1 MKHNERKIN
10 LESKQRTKI
19 DKAKQRKIGRQNKKL
34 FFLKNNV
41 FVEYAPNFSHN
52 VTHASYTSF
61 CPFVYPTY
69 LPHPH
74 SGILFSILHIIEGQC
89 DYNCDCGLK
98 NKS

>member
-61 CPFVYPTY
+61 CPFVTQHTSPIPTVGFY
-69 LPHPH
+69 
-74 SGILFSILHIIEGQC
+74 FQFC
-89 DYNCDCGLK
+89 T
-98 NKS
+98 